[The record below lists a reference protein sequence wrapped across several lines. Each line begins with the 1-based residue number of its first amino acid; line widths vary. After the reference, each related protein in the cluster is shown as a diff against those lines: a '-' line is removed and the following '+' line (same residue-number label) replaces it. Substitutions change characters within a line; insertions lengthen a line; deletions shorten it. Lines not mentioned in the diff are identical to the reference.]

1 MPPPIILL
9 PLGTSS
15 AVPAPTRNQS
25 SLALV
30 LPTGTTLL
38 FDCGEGT
45 QNQIQRLKSSYSIKH
60 SKISKIFITHLHGD
74 HVFGLVPLL
83 ATILNG
89 AGGAENDPRVLG
101 EGEGGRKRTAD
112 VEIYGPR
119 GVRGLVRRT
128 LQTTYTRLEGGFV
141 VHELLFAG
149 EVGDKKEGEDGEKC
163 LGEVEMGRDI
173 HPGKDGFW
181 RDFLEVDNFLVSAG
195 EIKHSVPCIGYVLTE
210 RPLPGK
216 IPPDYPKRI
225 SKFKPEL
232 IRGGHP
238 NPMSFLADLQRPEK
252 LGLEL
257 TLSLPDGTALTRPPV
272 VRGRKIVLLGDTSD
286 PSLIAPLAEGADV
299 LVHEATNAHLPG
311 IDPNTKGADT
321 YEVVEERTRSR
332 GHSTPDMAGR
342 FAKRLGLGRDG
353 VREGL
358 LVLNHFSSRYKDD
371 GADGVDG
378 MAMRIMRG
386 IRKSA
391 EDAWGVEEGKRIVI
405 CARDGVKIEVKA

>member
-1 MPPPIILL
+1 MPPPITIL

-15 AVPAPTRNQS
+15 AIPTPTRNHS
-25 SLALV
+25 SLALI
-30 LPTGTTLL
+30 LPTSTTLL

-45 QNQIQRLKSSYSIKH
+45 QLQIQRLKSSCSIKH

-89 AGGAENDPRVLG
+89 AGGSENDPRMLG
-101 EGEGGRKRTAD
+101 KGEGGRERAAD

-119 GVRGLVRRT
+119 GLRGLVRRT
-128 LQTTYTRLEGGFV
+128 LQTTYMRLEGGFV

-149 EVGDKKEGEDGEKC
+149 EVGDGKGGEDGEC
-163 LGEVEMGRDI
+163 LGEVERGRDI
-173 HPGKDGFW
+173 HPGEDGFW
-181 RDFLEVDNFLVSAG
+181 KDFLEVDNFLVSAG
-195 EIKHSVPCIGYVLTE
+195 EIKHSVPCIGYVVTE

-216 IPPDYPKRI
+216 IPADYAKRI

-232 IRGGHP
+232 IHAGNP
-238 NPMSFLADLQRPEK
+238 NPISFLADLQRPEK

-257 TLSLPDGTALTRPPV
+257 TLSLPDGTVLTRPPV
-272 VRGRKIVLLGDTSD
+272 VRGRKIVVLGDTSD

-311 IDPNTKGADT
+311 IDPSTKEVDT
-321 YEVVEERTRSR
+321 YEIVEERARSR

-342 FAKRLGLGRDG
+342 FAKRLGLGGDE

-371 GADGVDG
+371 EADGADG
-378 MAMRIMRG
+378 MAMRIMGG
-386 IRKSA
+386 IRKRA
-391 EDAWGVEEGKRIVI
+391 EDSWGVDEGKRRVI
-405 CARDGVKIEVKA
+405 CARDGVRIEVQA

>member
-1 MPPPIILL
+1 MPPPVILL

-15 AVPAPTRNQS
+15 AIPTPTRGHS
-25 SLALV
+25 SLAVV
-30 LPTGTTLL
+30 LPTSTTLL

-45 QNQIQRLKSSYSIKH
+45 QGQIRRLKSSYSIKP

-89 AGGAENDPRVLG
+89 AGGAEDDPRMLG
-101 EGEGGRKRTAD
+101 EGDGGRERAVD

-128 LQTTYTRLEGGFV
+128 VQTTYMRLEGGFV
-141 VHELLFAG
+141 VHELLFAD
-149 EVGDKKEGEDGEKC
+149 EVEDKKEGEDGEGC
-163 LGEVEMGRDI
+163 LGEVERGRDI
-173 HPGKDGFW
+173 LPNKDGFW
-181 RDFLEVDNFLVSAG
+181 KDFLEVDNFIVSAG

-216 IPPDYPKRI
+216 IPLDYVKRI

-232 IRGGHP
+232 IRAGYL
-238 NPMSFLADLQRPEK
+238 NPMSFLAELQRPEK

-257 TLSLPDGTALTRPPV
+257 TLSLPDGTVLTRPPV
-272 VRGRKIVLLGDTSD
+272 VRGRKIIVLGDTSD
-286 PSLIAPLAEGADV
+286 PSPIAPLAEGADV

-311 IDPNTKGADT
+311 IDPGTKGVDT
-321 YEVVEERTRSR
+321 YEVVEERARSR

-342 FAKRLGLGRDG
+342 FAKRLGLDG
-353 VREGL
+353 DEVREAL

-371 GADGVDG
+371 EADGADGV
-378 MAMRIMRG
+378 AMRIMGG
-386 IRKSA
+386 IRKCA
-391 EDAWGVEEGKRIVI
+391 EDAWGIEEGRRRVI

>member
-15 AVPAPTRNQS
+15 AIPSPTRNHS

-30 LPTGTTLL
+30 LPTSTTLL
-38 FDCGEGT
+38 FDCGEGA
-45 QNQIQRLKSSYSIKH
+45 QKQIQRLKSSYSIKH

-83 ATILNG
+83 TTILNG
-89 AGGAENDPRVLG
+89 AGGSENDPRMPG
-101 EGEGGRKRTAD
+101 KGEGGRVRAAD

-128 LQTTYTRLEGGFV
+128 LQTTYTRLERGFV
-141 VHELLFAG
+141 VHELLFAD
-149 EVGDKKEGEDGEKC
+149 EAGDEKEGEGEVEC
-163 LGEVEMGRDI
+163 LGEVERGRDI
-173 HPGKDGFW
+173 RPDEDGFW
-181 RDFLEVDNFLVSAG
+181 KDFLEVDNFLVSAG

-210 RPLPGK
+210 RSLPGK
-216 IPPDYPKRI
+216 TPPDYAKRI

-232 IRGGHP
+232 IRAGHH

-257 TLSLPDGTALTRPPV
+257 TLSLPDGTILTRPPA
-272 VRGRKIVLLGDTSD
+272 VRGRKIVVLGDTSD

-311 IDPNTKGADT
+311 IDPSTKETDT
-321 YEVVEERTRSR
+321 YEIVEERARSR

-342 FAKRLGLGRDG
+342 FAKRLGLGGDG

-371 GADGVDG
+371 EADGTDG
-378 MAMRIMRG
+378 MAMRIMGG
-386 IRKSA
+386 IRKCA
-391 EDAWGVEEGKRIVI
+391 EDAWGVEEGKRRVI
-405 CARDGVKIEVKA
+405 CARDGVRMEVKA